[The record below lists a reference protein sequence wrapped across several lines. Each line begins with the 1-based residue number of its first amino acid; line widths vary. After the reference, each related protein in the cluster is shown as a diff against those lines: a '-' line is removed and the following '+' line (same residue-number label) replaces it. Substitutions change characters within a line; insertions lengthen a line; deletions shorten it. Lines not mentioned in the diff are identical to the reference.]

1 MLFRSFLISTGGDLI
16 PLLINKEKMKFQGI
30 DSVDLPVE
38 VTVAAEGKIDIMM
51 VIQSDSGHRTGDG

>member
-1 MLFRSFLISTGGDLI
+1 MI
-16 PLLINKEKMKFQGI
+16 PLLINKEKMKFQEI
-30 DSVDLPVE
+30 DSVDLPVG